1 MTVRAVYDGADPDAQ
16 HIAELLDAISR
27 MARDVLTPRAVADIC
42 ELIDGPQR
50 VVGARRPVAPAFS
63 LGSIGKRSDHG
74 HAGGAGPR

>member
-1 MTVRAVYDGADPDAQ
+1 
-16 HIAELLDAISR
+16 